1 MKELLYMGK
10 SKMYRLVSLQ
20 IMNVVNIGMDK
31 DVSIDDIVIMGM
43 AVINASQLFLS
54 EKEISILQVEL
65 WNRLNLKSFEKL
77 S

>member
-1 MKELLYMGK
+1 MGK